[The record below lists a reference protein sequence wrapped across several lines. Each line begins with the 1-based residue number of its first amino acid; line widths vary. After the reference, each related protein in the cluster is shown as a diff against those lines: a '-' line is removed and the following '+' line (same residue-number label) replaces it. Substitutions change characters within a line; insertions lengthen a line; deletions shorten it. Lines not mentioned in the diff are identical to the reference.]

1 MNSWPWL
8 SWVCDGAQR
17 SDPCLVGMQLNA
29 LLITESTMQ
38 QGDRYVLQGK
48 PDGVHKCLAPHLDH
62 AVHTA
67 CHKVLQV
74 GAGSHTDHPGS
85 VAAPVAA
92 ALLPL
97 GGARAPYQALGQ
109 IQQPDCTAGV
119 AQQGGTVQKVQAGQ
133 LQSRS
138 KQWMGKGQSGTGQGV
153 SGAAT

>member
-1 MNSWPWL
+1 VKYN
-8 SWVCDGAQR
+8 CIA
-17 SDPCLVGMQLNA
+17 
-29 LLITESTMQ
+29 T
-38 QGDRYVLQGK
+38 
-48 PDGVHKCLAPHLDH
+48 HLDH
-62 AVHTA
+62 AIHTA

-85 VAAPVAA
+85 VAAPLAA

-109 IQQPDCTAGV
+109 IQQPDCAAGV

-138 KQWMGKGQSGTGQGV
+138 KQWVGKGQSGTGQGV
-153 SGAAT
+153 SGALLDGGSDMNRTPEQRSRKAKVVRFLVPLLPS